1 MFKRRTRLSFRE
13 RVSEL
18 IYPRS
23 GWRRATTYALRRILR
38 LPDTP
43 HRVALGLSCGV
54 LACFSP
60 FFGLHIGFAVVLA
73 FLLRGNLLAALI
85 GTFFGNPITF
95 PVIAAASYNIGQT
108 LLGMANDQTP
118 LRAVQRA
125 FNEAASDVK
134 RNLLNL
140 LGSEPTSWDGVK
152 ELAGSILLPYSIGG
166 LISGVVTSIAV
177 YFVSKPLIVAYQRRR
192 RLKFLQR
199 RAVRSEAGSNDQAAE
214 KAEGRLT

>member
-1 MFKRRTRLSFRE
+1 MFKRRTQLSFRE

-23 GWRRATTYALRRILR
+23 GWRRATIYALRRILR

-43 HRVALGLSCGV
+43 HRIALGLSCGV

-60 FFGLHIGFAVVLA
+60 FFGLHIGFAIVLA
-73 FLLRGNLLAALI
+73 FLLRGNLLASLI

-95 PVIAAASYNIGQT
+95 PVIAAASYNIGHT
-108 LLGMANDQTP
+108 LLGTADDQTP
-118 LRAVQRA
+118 LRAARHA

-152 ELAGSILLPYSIGG
+152 ELAGTILLPYSIGG
-166 LISGVVTSIAV
+166 LISGLVTSIAV
-177 YFVSKPLIVAYQRRR
+177 YFVSKPLIEAYQRRR
-192 RLKFLQR
+192 RLRFSQR
-199 RAVRSEAGSNDQAAE
+199 RDVRAEAESDDQAADN
-214 KAEGRLT
+214 AEGRLT